1 MLNARKV
8 FFLLDILFIYILNV
22 IPFPGYPSR
31 KPTSHPPST
40 CFYEGDPPTT
50 YPPLPPHPG
59 IPLPLGIE
67 PSRDQGLMP
76 DKAILCYIC
85 CWNHGSLHVY
95 SLVSGLVLGSSG
107 GAVWLVDIVVLPMEL
122 QTPSAPS
129 VLSLNPPLGMPC
141 SVQWLAASIHPCI
154 CQALVEALRR
164 QLYQAPVSKHFL
176 ASALVSGFGDCI
188 WDGFPSGAVSGWPF
202 LQSLL
207 HTLSPY
213 FLL

>member
-129 VLSLNPPLGMPC
+129 VLS
-141 SVQWLAASIHPCI
+141 Q
-154 CQALVEALRR
+154 
-164 QLYQAPVSKHFL
+164 
-176 ASALVSGFGDCI
+176 
-188 WDGFPSGAVSGWPF
+188 
-202 LQSLL
+202 LL
-207 HTLSPY
+207 HWGPRAQSNGWLQTFTSVLVRLWQGLSGDSHRR
-213 FLL
+213 LLSGSASWHQQ